1 MFEVCYT
8 TQVDDKRS
16 EVRKDQMGVYTIAFY
31 MNDMFSHSTTSYVKE
46 EAEKLADSFV
56 GNSRPTFLSE

>member
-1 MFEVCYT
+1 MFDLCYT
-8 TQVDDKRS
+8 AQADNKKS
-16 EVRKDQMGVYTIAFY
+16 EVRKDVMGVYTISFY
-31 MNDMFSHSTTSYVKE
+31 MNDMFSHSSRSYVKE

>member
-1 MFEVCYT
+1 MFDLCYT
-8 TQVDDKRS
+8 AQVDNKKS
-16 EVRKDQMGVYTIAFY
+16 EVRKDAMGVYTIAFY
-31 MNDMFSHSTTSYVKE
+31 MNDMFTHSSRSYVKE

>member
-8 TQVDDKRS
+8 TQVDNKKS
-16 EVRKDQMGVYTIAFY
+16 EVRKDGMGVYTIAFY
-31 MNDMFSHSTTSYVKE
+31 MDDMFSHSTKSFVKE

-56 GNSRPTFLSE
+56 GNSRPTFLAE

>member
-1 MFEVCYT
+1 MFDLCYT
-8 TQVDDKRS
+8 AQVDNKKS
-16 EVRKDQMGVYTIAFY
+16 EVRKDGMGVYTIAFY
-31 MNDMFSHSTTSYVKE
+31 MNDMFSHSTQSHVKE

>member
-1 MFEVCYT
+1 MFDLCYT
-8 TQVDDKRS
+8 AQVDNKKS
-16 EVRKDQMGVYTIAFY
+16 EVRKDAMGVYTIAFY
-31 MNDMFSHSTTSYVKE
+31 TDDMFTHSTRSYVKE